1 MTKKEPPKDS
11 GAKETADIDTNIKE
25 ASVPTCGV
33 IRPIAATDG
42 YSTGHWSDV
51 GDILGEAIT
60 AAGYHA
66 RLVSD
71 ADSIA
76 VIHGTIVQNIFDD
89 PIIVCDV
96 SSRNPNV
103 MFELGMRLAFDKP
116 VVIVKDEETNYSFD
130 TGVIEHVPYPK
141 SLHYR
146 AIGVFKEKLRL
157 KIINTAEKARDP
169 EFSPFLKHF
178 RHISPRKLQN
188 EDVPFGEFIVERLDA
203 MDARLNRIISQT
215 SSPHSFRNAIK
226 RNTYVFETTKAD
238 LELALKLATAL
249 DSEASVKYANGQLLV
264 LTKLGPE
271 FQVRFLHAVNLLK
284 NGVPLEDVVKSL
296 RRRSLL
302 WQDGS
307 VKDDGSGLASETHSL
322 PE

>member
-1 MTKKEPPKDS
+1 MKTKEPPQDS
-11 GAKETADIDTNIKE
+11 GAKGTAEIDMSVE
-25 ASVPTCGV
+25 DAFVPTCGI
-33 IRPIAATDG
+33 IRPIATTDG

-51 GDILGEAIT
+51 GDILAEAIE
-60 AAGYHA
+60 AAGYRP

-146 AIGVFKEKLRL
+146 AIGAFKEKLKQ
-157 KIINTAEKARDP
+157 KIINTADKARDP
-169 EFSPFLKHF
+169 AFSPFLKHF

-188 EDVPFGEFIVERLDA
+188 EDVPLIEFIVDRFEA

-215 SSPHSFRNAIK
+215 SSPHSVRNAIK

-238 LELALKLATAL
+238 VEPALKLATAL

-264 LTKLGPE
+264 STTLAPE
-271 FQVRFLHAVNLLK
+271 YQARFFHGVNLLK
-284 NGVPLEDVVKSL
+284 QGVQLENVVKAL
-296 RRRSLL
+296 RVRFLL
-302 WQDGS
+302 RPDGS
-307 VKDDGSGLASETHSL
+307 VTDDGSGLASETHSL
-322 PE
+322 PK